1 MTAPKDS
8 QAVTRANEL
17 LAQADTASLEALQA
31 ARADVQAEMR
41 EAHHADPAQRG
52 AAAATSMTE
61 RAELEEAE
69 RARVARIEVTTALW
83 RRLNAAVAQAEARD
97 AIANADDDRAR
108 LASALD
114 ALEEAQRVAAEA
126 KAAAMDALESL
137 EKAKKAAGTRGLG
150 LVGADP
156 EQIDKALSLEA
167 VRPSDYNP
175 EGGIKH
181 TAVNRLRRVA
191 QREDA
196 QRKAG

>member
-1 MTAPKDS
+1 MTQTKDS
-8 QAVTRANEL
+8 AAVVRANEL
-17 LAQADTASLEALQA
+17 LADSDATVEALKA
-31 ARADVQAEMR
+31 ALDAIRQEMR
-41 EAHHADPAQRG
+41 SLTHADPAKRG
-52 AAAATSMTE
+52 VASATSMEE
-61 RAELEEAE
+61 RRKMEEEERLRVTHLEIA
-69 RARVARIEVTTALW
+69 TAVF
-83 RRLNAAVAQAEARD
+83 RRLNGAIGEAEARD

-114 ALEEAQRVAAEA
+114 ALEEAQRIADTAKAEA
-126 KAAAMDALESL
+126 MAQLERL
-137 EKAKKAAGTRGLG
+137 EKAKKAAGLRGRG
-150 LVGADP
+150 VVGADP

-167 VRPSDYNP
+167 VRESDYNP